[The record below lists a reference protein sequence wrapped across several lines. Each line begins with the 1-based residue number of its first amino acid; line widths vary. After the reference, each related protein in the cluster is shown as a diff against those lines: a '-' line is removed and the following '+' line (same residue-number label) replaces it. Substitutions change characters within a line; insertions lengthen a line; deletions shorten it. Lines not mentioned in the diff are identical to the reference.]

1 MFGTFED
8 NETCQKSSTKL
19 DTLETNISP
28 VKFVPTLRIVDK
40 KVAWITCDNLLM
52 KIKLSYPVKELLKL
66 NGGFSDF
73 DQKSDGSIIA
83 VYGKPHRN
91 EIYRLHAGGK

>member
-1 MFGTFED
+1 
-8 NETCQKSSTKL
+8 
-19 DTLETNISP
+19 
-28 VKFVPTLRIVDK
+28 
-40 KVAWITCDNLLM
+40 
-52 KIKLSYPVKELLKL
+52 LSYPVKELLKL

-91 EIYRLHAGGK
+91 EIYRLHAGGKQFEKTYVFNGTSFIEHF